1 MVKLRSQSQRDTG
14 EMVPPDVAAFEF
26 YRFLSYGI
34 SWEKLVLPDKFA
46 SELSGREL
54 REMKLRVAGG
64 GGRRAWDVEVNAN
77 EYGDM
82 YLGRGW
88 REFAGANGL
97 ELGQLLVFRYDGA
110 ALLSVTVFEESECR
124 RPYQQQEEEQEDEEG
139 EEEEDSGNEE
149 DEEDDDEDEEED
161 DDDDDDDDYDYD
173 GAGNSPPATPV
184 RAPTGSGSSRRG
196 TAEAGTDLES
206 SQFSVM
212 LRKCH
217 LGQYRQQYLNVP
229 AYFHEAHG
237 YVHRSKVVLQMRGES
252 WIVTLK
258 HGRGGK
264 RTEFRYGWHQF
275 CVDNGLGLGDTC
287 FFHALPE
294 GCGRRGED
302 HALRVEVR
310 KQEGTILP

>member
-64 GGRRAWDVEVNAN
+64 GGRRAWDVEVNDN

-124 RPYQQQEEEQEDEEG
+124 RPYQQQEEE
-139 EEEEDSGNEE
+139 EEEQELTASVVELKE
-149 DEEDDDEDEEED
+149 
-161 DDDDDDDDYDYD
+161 
-173 GAGNSPPATPV
+173 GNSPPATPA

-196 TAEAGTDLES
+196 TAEAGTDPES

-217 LGQYRQQYLNVP
+217 LGQYRQQYLNVH

-237 YVHRSKVVLQMRGES
+237 YVQRSKVVLQMRGES
-252 WIVTLK
+252 WTVTLK
-258 HGRGGK
+258 HSRGGK

-275 CVDNGLGLGDTC
+275 CLDNGLGLGDTC

-302 HALRVEVR
+302 HAVLRVEVR
-310 KQEGTILP
+310 KHEGTILP